1 MIQIC
6 LKITE
11 FEKNLIQNP
20 IFESESIQGSGR
32 MRHVVESGAKG
43 PQCGLH
49 ADLNKNTQTKTMLI
63 KIRKTDMNTNAT
75 LCRSNTN
82 TKK

>member
-49 ADLNKNTQTKTMLI
+49 ADLNK
-63 KIRKTDMNTNAT
+63 DANAKS
-75 LCRSNTN
+75 C
-82 TKK
+82 